1 MCVHIINMILYSVF
15 QLLTNL
21 QWILVSFWKQSHG
34 YWTKP
39 ADINYPRILGSAL
52 IFKKR
57 TFNNFVFHISGLLWR
72 WRYGRSWSW
81 AWRRYARTTF
91 LIWTWR
97 WTIILFPVWL
107 TFPSLNTTT
116 SSLHSTLYYQYNNNM
131 QHSPSF

>member
-1 MCVHIINMILYSVF
+1 MNLYSF
-15 QLLTNL
+15 PTINKLTINLSLFLKTIKWLLGNL
-21 QWILVSFWKQSHG
+21 F
-34 YWTKP
+34 TKP
-39 ADINYPRILGSAL
+39 ADSNYPRILGSAL

-57 TFNNFVFHISGLLWR
+57 TLNNLFFYISGLLWR

-107 TFPSLNTTT
+107 TFPILNTTT